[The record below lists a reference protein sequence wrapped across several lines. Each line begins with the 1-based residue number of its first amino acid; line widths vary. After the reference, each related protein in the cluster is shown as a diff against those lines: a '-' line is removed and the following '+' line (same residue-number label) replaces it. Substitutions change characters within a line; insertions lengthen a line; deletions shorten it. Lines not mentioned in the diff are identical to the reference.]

1 MTLTNVVS
9 LLYVS
14 DRKGEKTMENES
26 REYITF
32 TVTASDGNEV
42 ELAVIEEF
50 EFDKKEY
57 VAAARVVGDEIDM
70 DGVYLYKVKPGA
82 EFEVEKILNQVEYQ
96 KIAKAFQEMEDTGE

>member
-1 MTLTNVVS
+1 
-9 LLYVS
+9 
-14 DRKGEKTMENES
+14 MENES

-50 EFDKKEY
+50 EKEY